1 MKRIEIEQL
10 RDVIRSMY
18 DVEIDYDDYEEELMK
33 DLERGYISEDEF
45 EMVLRTHYQEIEGGQ
60 L

>member
-33 DLERGYISEDEF
+33 DLERGYSSAAEF